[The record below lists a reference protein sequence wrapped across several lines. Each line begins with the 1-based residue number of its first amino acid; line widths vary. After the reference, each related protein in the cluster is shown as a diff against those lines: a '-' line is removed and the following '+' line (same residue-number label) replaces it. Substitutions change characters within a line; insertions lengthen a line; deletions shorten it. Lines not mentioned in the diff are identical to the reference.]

1 MIWVLQGGATA
12 EDMGEGSAPG
22 RSHGV
27 LICYS
32 FTERRCAQRGSPE
45 KTEPTHDVHIHIRE
59 RKLWLTLI
67 VKAEKS
73 HDLLSTSQRPRE
85 TSCKDQGRMML

>member
-32 FTERRCAQRGSPE
+32 FTERRCAHRGSPE
-45 KTEPTHDVHIHIRE
+45 KTEPMHDVHIHICE

-67 VKAEKS
+67 VRSPMIYCLQARDPGKPAVK
-73 HDLLSTSQRPRE
+73 TR
-85 TSCKDQGRMML
+85 GA